1 MNNIYV
7 VYCGVFEKIAVL
19 FWLFCYMS
27 FVVMCGGA
35 SSTIV
40 QQWGISAKLGAVVLT
55 LLVICTVIWG
65 LNGVL
70 NALQI

>member
-1 MNNIYV
+1 
-7 VYCGVFEKIAVL
+7 
-19 FWLFCYMS
+19 
-27 FVVMCGGA
+27 MCGGA